1 MKNTLAN
8 NKSEEFDLFELLNE
22 KSAVVIDVRSE
33 AEFKSG
39 NVKNSL
45 NIPVENIAD
54 SLEKIKEIQKPL
66 VFCCLS
72 GARSALAVEYLD
84 GLGVSNIYNGGSWK
98 TVKMQLIQK

>member
-1 MKNTLAN
+1 MKNILTN
-8 NKSEEFDLFELLNE
+8 SKSEEFDLFELLNE

-33 AEFKSG
+33 SEYKSG
-39 NVKNSL
+39 SIKNSV

-54 SLEKIKEIQKPL
+54 SLERIKEIQGPI

-72 GARSALAVEYLD
+72 GARSALVVEYLD

-98 TVKMQLIQK
+98 TVEMQLIQK